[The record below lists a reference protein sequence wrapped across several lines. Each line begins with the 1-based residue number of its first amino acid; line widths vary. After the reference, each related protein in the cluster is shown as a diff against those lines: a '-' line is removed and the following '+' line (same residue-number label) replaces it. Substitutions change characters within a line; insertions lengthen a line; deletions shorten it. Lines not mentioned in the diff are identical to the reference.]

1 MAEWWIIFKEFNG
14 YVYKVPDGSDPELAM
29 VIRMSLSEKFERVL
43 EKDET
48 TVEIKFVYP
57 DKKEVTKLFKKS
69 ESV

>member
-1 MAEWWIIFKEFNG
+1 
-14 YVYKVPDGSDPELAM
+14 
-29 VIRMSLSEKFERVL
+29 MSLSEKFERVL

-69 ESV
+69 ETV